1 MTKRALYLAGGGA
14 RGAYQAGVLKAI
26 CHILDSKTL
35 PFDMITGV
43 SIGSMNAA
51 VIAQHADDF
60 RMGVERLETLWKQV
74 HCHHIF
80 NTSNFELGKSVFRN
94 LGNIFVKQEKSGF
107 LLETSP
113 LHQFISS
120 NVDFDKIRQNIKD
133 GHLDTLEIISNCYE
147 THKTVSF
154 YEHNDSPFDS
164 WDYAR
169 HSSQATKLGMQ
180 HILASGSLPLFF
192 PPVNIDG
199 LHYGD
204 GSMGLVSPMR
214 ATLRSKIERVLI
226 VGTRASADTQEDEQL
241 HNGDIGFAHVLGH
254 MLNNL
259 FVDNLDRDIEM
270 VNRMNEIARLLS
282 LWKKRQSP
290 WRPMQTLYL
299 RPTLDLS
306 YMAQEQY
313 QSMPALLRFLLNILG
328 AKSHSGDL
336 LSFLLFEGP
345 YTEPLIE
352 LGYHDTLDLADEI
365 RAFFN

>member
-26 CHILDSKTL
+26 CHILDTKTL

-51 VIAQHADDF
+51 VIAQYADDF
-60 RMGVERLETLWKQV
+60 RLGVEQLEALWKNI
-74 HCHHIF
+74 HCHNIF
-80 NTSNFELGKSVFRN
+80 NTSNYELGKSVVRN
-94 LGNIFVKQEKSGF
+94 FGNLFVKQRKSGF

-113 LHQFISS
+113 LHQFISNS
-120 NVDFDKIRQNIKD
+120 VDFDKIRSHIAN

-154 YEHNDSPFDS
+154 YEHHNDTFDN

-169 HSSQATKLGMQ
+169 HISQRVALGME

-192 PPVNIDG
+192 PPVKIEDR
-199 LHYGD
+199 HYGD

-214 ATLRSKIERVLI
+214 GTLRSKMERVLI
-226 VGTRASADTQEDEQL
+226 IGTRASADVQENEQL
-241 HNGDIGFAHVLGH
+241 LNGDIGFAHVLGH
-254 MLNNL
+254 MLNSL
-259 FVDNLDRDIEM
+259 FVDTLDRDIEM

-299 RPTLDLS
+299 RPTLDLAV
-306 YMAQEQY
+306 MAQEQY
-313 QSMPALLRFLLNILG
+313 QSMPGLLRFLLNILG

-336 LSFLLFEGP
+336 LSFLLFEGEF
-345 YTEPLIE
+345 TEPLIE
-352 LGYHDTLDLADEI
+352 LGYHDTLDSADEV
-365 RAFFN
+365 RAFFA